1 MEFIL
6 KKFSVIFLLYSILL
20 GFLVGITAGA
30 YLILVNFLINLVWKT
45 VPNVFNISTIYYP
58 LIVCGLG
65 GILIGL
71 LQRKNGNYPRTMVEV
86 IGEYKQTGKIKY
98 TNEIRKNFFHAIPVL
113 TLGASVGPEAAL
125 SGILG
130 GLVNWVG
137 DRLRLTLERREELVN
152 MGIGAILSTVFYAP
166 FAGIGKAFDEPTRD
180 FRIKG
185 RKIFVYAVTIL
196 SGVVGF
202 YLINHVLPHE
212 SSFGIHFR
220 RSINWTW
227 QGFALIPVAIVVGV
241 LFGML
246 FNNLGKWS
254 QRLTMNNQKTVLW
267 AILGGLIIGTAG
279 IISPYL
285 MFSGEVQLLGFSR
298 DAVSQSALFLI
309 FIAIGKA
316 FVTNFCFSLG
326 WRGGMIFP
334 AIFSSA
340 AAGFALSVLL
350 PFTPAILV
358 SVTIASSLT
367 YIMRQPGVV
376 AGLLLLLLP
385 IEVFPIIIVVCY
397 LTNYLLKSLSKQ

>member
-1 MEFIL
+1 M
-6 KKFSVIFLLYSILL
+6 
-20 GFLVGITAGA
+20 
-30 YLILVNFLINLVWKT
+30 
-45 VPNVFNISTIYYP
+45 
-58 LIVCGLG
+58 
-65 GILIGL
+65 
-71 LQRKNGNYPRTMVEV
+71 
-86 IGEYKQTGKIKY
+86 
-98 TNEIRKNFFHAIPVL
+98 
-113 TLGASVGPEAAL
+113 
-125 SGILG
+125 
-130 GLVNWVG
+130 
-137 DRLRLTLERREELVN
+137 
-152 MGIGAILSTVFYAP
+152 
-166 FAGIGKAFDEPTRD
+166 
-180 FRIKG
+180 
-185 RKIFVYAVTIL
+185 
-196 SGVVGF
+196 
-202 YLINHVLPHE
+202 
-212 SSFGIHFR
+212 
-220 RSINWTW
+220 
-227 QGFALIPVAIVVGV
+227 IPVAIVAGI

-254 QRLTMNNQKTVLW
+254 QQLTRNNQKTVLW

-350 PFTPAILV
+350 PFTPAIIV